1 MPPPERG
8 GLARPSWATSEAA
21 PSRPHPRL
29 GATESSPP
37 AAVCESVPAA
47 RRAAEGARVLTGGG
61 GPGGCAASRRGG
73 LRAEAGATTKG
84 WGSRTEPPPP
94 RASDQASAS
103 RASCSSGVSFAMPM
117 PVAPHRR
124 AKKMAI
130 QLEIAHG
137 MYDRVATPSVP
148 AM

>member
-47 RRAAEGARVLTGGG
+47 RRAAEGARVLTGERGTG
-61 GPGGCAASRRGG
+61 RVRRLASWRALRRGRG
-73 LRAEAGATTKG
+73 DDKG
-84 WGSRTEPPPP
+84 GDRKSTRLN
-94 RASDQASAS
+94 
-103 RASCSSGVSFAMPM
+103 SS
-117 PVAPHRR
+117 H
-124 AKKMAI
+124 
-130 QLEIAHG
+130 
-137 MYDRVATPSVP
+137 
-148 AM
+148 